1 MRRDTQKDCPGNGQ
15 GRRTI
20 LCRLQANRGGRVAR
34 GTRCKMGRTGDFAQ
48 APDFGYC
55 ASQKTYYFGYKLH
68 ALCGL
73 TGIVH
78 SYDLSKASIPD
89 LDYMKDVK
97 LSYHD
102 CSIYGDKACI
112 GADQLTNF
120 QTHQLPNSP
129 THQLITSSTQN
140 LKLLFLFYKVT
151 SVCHPILAKI

>member
-73 TGIVH
+73 TGVVH

-140 LKLLFLFYKVT
+140 LKLLFLFYKMT